1 MTRTDLRVMCTALGF
16 MAVTLKGEKLPKNDA
31 ALRATVFARLIE
43 EFCLTSVPEAITDE
57 EANPAS
63 TPERIDDTA
72 ERMTDAIVEIY
83 KDIGGCLPQDLQNKG
98 FTPTQIEQHW
108 ALANALARVQ
118 LNMRDS

>member
-1 MTRTDLRVMCTALGF
+1 MTRADLRVMCTALGF
-16 MAVTLKGEKLPKNDA
+16 MAVTLKGEKLPKKDA
-31 ALRATVFARLIE
+31 ALRATVFAKLIE

-57 EANPAS
+57 EANTAS
-63 TPERIDDTA
+63 TLDSTA

-83 KDIGGCLPQDLQNKG
+83 KDIGGCLPQDLQDKG